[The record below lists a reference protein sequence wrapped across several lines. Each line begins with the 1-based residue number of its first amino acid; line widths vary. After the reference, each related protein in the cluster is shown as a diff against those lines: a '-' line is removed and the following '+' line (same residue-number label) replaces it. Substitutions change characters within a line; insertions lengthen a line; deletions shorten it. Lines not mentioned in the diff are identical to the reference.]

1 MIKEKIKLFD
11 RKKIEDNRGWFLKVI
26 TGTEPDL
33 PSQTGEF
40 YITVANPGHSKGGHY
55 HNVAN
60 EWFTII
66 TGECNLEL
74 LDMETGEELEVQ
86 LSEKQPTTIYVPRKL
101 AHNFRNNS
109 EKEFILLAY
118 SDVLYDPTDTI
129 PVDFYQE
136 VKK

>member
-1 MIKEKIKLFD
+1 MIKEKIKFFQ

-33 PSQTGEF
+33 PSKTGEF
-40 YITVANPGHSKGGHY
+40 YITVANPGQSKGGHY

-74 LDMETGEELEVQ
+74 LDMESGEELDIQ
-86 LSEKQPTTIYVPRKL
+86 LSEKQPTTIFVPSKL

-109 EKEFILLAY
+109 QKEFILLAY

-129 PVDFYQE
+129 PVDFDHKEKQ
-136 VKK
+136 